1 MMYDKIWVNLDMNG
15 CPNRCRHCWLG
26 WGPNG
31 HMAEEDLREAA
42 EAFRPLA
49 REIDVYDWYREP
61 DFPDNYRE
69 RWALCQ
75 ELASPGVE
83 HEHFELASAWRL
95 ARDPGYAPWLR
106 ELGIGVVQLT
116 LFGGEE
122 LTDRFTGRKGA
133 WQDILK
139 AIDALLENG
148 IAPRIQVFVN
158 KQNMDELP
166 AIVQLIEDLR
176 LEERCREIGRE
187 FACFVHQGS
196 CDGKN
201 ADFYPD
207 WVTPEDLPKIP
218 PYLAAH
224 TLRHFG
230 ADSLEA
236 VFGRTE
242 QALLRELAADGSTED
257 LGKTLPV
264 LFVDSR
270 FDVYPNFTTP
280 SPHWLLGNLKRDG
293 AGAVLAAYAENKS
306 PAQHAR
312 ATVPVKELAAYGDP
326 ESQRLFGRGDYIE
339 LLLHKYLEER
349 A

>member
-31 HMAEEDLREAA
+31 NMPEEELRAAA
-42 EAFRPLA
+42 EAFRPFA

-75 ELASPGVE
+75 ELSTPGVR

-95 ARDPGYAPWLR
+95 ARDPGYGPWLK

-133 WQDILK
+133 YQDILK
-139 AIDALLENG
+139 AIDVLLENG
-148 IAPRIQVFVN
+148 IAPRIQAFVN
-158 KQNMDELP
+158 KQNVDELP
-166 AIVQLIEDLR
+166 AIVQFIEDLR

-201 ADFYPD
+201 ADFYLD

-224 TLRHFG
+224 TLRHFE

-242 QALLRELAADGSTED
+242 QALLQELAADDSTED
-257 LGKTLPV
+257 LGKNPPV
-264 LFVDSR
+264 LFIDHR

-280 SPHWLLGNLKRDG
+280 SPHWRLGNLKLDG
-293 AGAVLAAYAENKS
+293 AGAVLEAYAENKS

-326 ESQRLFGRGDYIE
+326 ASKRLFGRGGYIE
-339 LLLHKYLEER
+339 FLLHKYLEER
-349 A
+349 T